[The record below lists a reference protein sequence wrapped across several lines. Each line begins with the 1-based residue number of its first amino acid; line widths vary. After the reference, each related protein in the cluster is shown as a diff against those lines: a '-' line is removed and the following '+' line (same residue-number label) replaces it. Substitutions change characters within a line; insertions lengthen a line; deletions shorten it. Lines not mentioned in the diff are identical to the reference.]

1 MRVTIQG
8 DPNRVW
14 HRSMMEDVAL
24 RQVVDWFRSQ
34 PDLVHRL
41 GSVIRRSLDEVF
53 DGQRTGRYRM
63 DQLSKVEKSYIGTKI
78 EIILQDEFG
87 LSRGRRMD
95 YSVDGVDVDAKWSMR
110 FGGWMIP
117 TEAVG
122 ELCICLTGD
131 DETGTFSVGVV
142 RAAVERLTGKFN
154 KDGKGRLSQDGLNAA
169 VWLVDNEKLPENLL
183 LHLSDET
190 REAVLDPGL
199 SRQQR
204 VVELFHRV
212 QERIISRE
220 VVLTVAQQLDG
231 PKRVRDARRLLAP
244 LDIEI
249 LGHQDG
255 DPEAA
260 AAFGL
265 PVPRK
270 GEWVSV
276 SVEPAEREG
285 AGAALVRGRW
295 VRPVFPRTSAG

>member
-1 MRVTIQG
+1 
-8 DPNRVW
+8 
-14 HRSMMEDVAL
+14 
-24 RQVVDWFRSQ
+24 
-34 PDLVHRL
+34 
-41 GSVIRRSLDEVF
+41 
-53 DGQRTGRYRM
+53 
-63 DQLSKVEKSYIGTKI
+63 
-78 EIILQDEFG
+78 
-87 LSRGRRMD
+87 
-95 YSVDGVDVDAKWSMR
+95 MR

-131 DETGTFSVGVV
+131 DETGTFSVGVL
-142 RAAVERLTGKFN
+142 RATVERLTGRFN

-169 VWLVDNEKLPENLL
+169 AWLVDNGKLPENLL

-190 REAVLDPGL
+190 REAVLDSGL

-204 VVELFHRV
+204 VVELFQRV

-285 AGAALVRGRW
+285 PGAALVRGRW
-295 VRPVFPRTSAG
+295 VRAVFPRTSAG

>member
-1 MRVTIQG
+1 MQ
-8 DPNRVW
+8 DA
-14 HRSMMEDVAL
+14 AL
-24 RQVVDWFRSQ
+24 RQVVGWFLSQ
-34 PDLVHRL
+34 RDLSQRL
-41 GSVIRRSLDEVF
+41 GWVIRRSLDEVF
-53 DGQRTGRYRM
+53 DGQRTGRYRI
-63 DQLSKVEKSYIGTKI
+63 DQLSKVEKSYIGTKV

-87 LSRGRRMD
+87 LSRGRRLD
-95 YSVDGVDVDAKWSMR
+95 YNIDGVEVDAKWSMR
-110 FGGWMIP
+110 LGGWMIP

-122 ELCICLTGD
+122 QLCICLTGD
-131 DETGTFSVGVV
+131 DETGTFSVGVI
-142 RAAVERLTGKFN
+142 RTTAERLTGKVN
-154 KDGKGRLSQDGLNAA
+154 KDGKGRLSESGLGAA
-169 VWLVDNEKLPENLL
+169 VWLVEHGELPENLL
-183 LHLSDET
+183 MHLSDET
-190 REAVLDPGL
+190 RNAILDPDL
-199 SRQQR
+199 SRQRR

-276 SVEPAEREG
+276 SVAPAEREG